1 MACSTCDLKA
11 TQNSTVG
18 ATSQYVHVA
27 SSLPAFLAGS
37 VAGVTGCVVGHPF
50 DLLKVVQQT
59 SDKNKSIVSAIRT
72 ATAKGPLGIFRGI
85 GPALAAQVG
94 TNALLF
100 GGHNFVNSYCST
112 YQLGKSGNAAMS
124 GFFVGILLS
133 PLNALLEGYKCRAQV
148 SLSSKDWEVQSR
160 RTSWH
165 STTRG
170 AFRGMTAT
178 AMRCSFGNAA
188 YFGTYSIVEDSFGP
202 FLGGAMAG
210 VAFWLVGMPF
220 DVIKSSVQ
228 TIPLGISSSDAR
240 LIPTARA
247 IFSRRGFQGFYAGL
261 PITLLRAVP
270 MQAAVFYTYDK
281 VLTWVR

>member
-1 MACSTCDLKA
+1 MAYSGCDLIA

-37 VAGVTGCVVGHPF
+37 VAGITGCVVGHPF

-59 SDKNKSIVSAIRT
+59 SDKNKTISSAIRT
-72 ATAKGPLGIFRGI
+72 ATAKGPFGIFRGI
-85 GPALAAQVG
+85 GPALTAQVG
-94 TNALLF
+94 TSALLF

-112 YQLGKSGNAAMS
+112 SQLGKSGNAAMS

-148 SLSSKDWEVQSR
+148 SLSQKNFEVP
-160 RTSWH
+160 TKGTNWH
-165 STTRG
+165 SATRG

-188 YFGTYSIVEDSFGP
+188 YFGTYSVVEDSFGP
-202 FLGGAMAG
+202 FMGGTLAR
-210 VAFWLVGMPF
+210 VAFWVVGMPF

-228 TIPLGISSSDAR
+228 TIPLSTSSSNAR

-247 IFSRRGFQGFYAGL
+247 ILLRRGIKGFYAGL

-270 MQAAVFYTYDK
+270 MQAAVFYTYDR
-281 VLTWVR
+281 VLTWFR